1 MTRHA
6 KRHLKWLLGLGTL
19 GLVVTGATNVAVNP
33 WRVLPQK
40 TEVKS
45 LDAYREIDAEIRTC
59 KAGLAMRGPWE
70 ILVIGSSRPNTG
82 IDPSMP
88 AFGGKPAVNLG
99 MPGGDLFE
107 TRAMVD
113 HALKY
118 QSPKRALLF
127 LDAGDLTRPG
137 KLPIES
143 DFDFSPLAQ
152 SDPLERDLKYVFS
165 QRAMDAS
172 VVSLTFATEESLSAR
187 QSPAWLRR
195 HYQKHPYVGPHYTP
209 LGLHLKKP
217 PRLDYFETMEK
228 FYLPWAVQLTE
239 VQKRNL
245 GIQQDKLGVVRAML
259 DACAKD
265 GVDAILA
272 IPPNHLTLC
281 QAMEEK
287 GSPDPYF
294 LTERRAIAALVADS
308 NKAHPEHP
316 CQLWDLNIPSP
327 ATLEPFPAD
336 RKTPMENWLDPI
348 HFTPAAGGRYAGL
361 LLGTVQEDPA
371 LGIHVDVAQP
381 EPYLAKVKQLFK
393 AAETALPTEREG
405 LRKALAADGQPKVQP
420 KR

>member
-19 GLVVTGATNVAVNP
+19 GLVITGATNVTVNP

-70 ILVIGSSRPNTG
+70 IVVIGSSRPNTG

-88 AFGGKPAVNLG
+88 AFGGKTAVNLG

-165 QRAMDAS
+165 QRAMDSS
-172 VVSLTFATEESLSAR
+172 VVTLHFAA
-187 QSPAWLRR
+187 
-195 HYQKHPYVGPHYTP
+195 KHKAPHYTT

-239 VQKRNL
+239 VQQRKL
-245 GIQQDKLGVVRAML
+245 GIQQDKVAVVRAML

-294 LTERRAIAALVADS
+294 LAERRAIAALVADA
-308 NKAHPEHP
+308 NKANPEHP

-361 LLGTVQEDPA
+361 MLGTAQEDPA
-371 LGIHVDVAQP
+371 LGIHVDPLQP
-381 EPYLAKVKQLFK
+381 EPYLAKVEQLFK

-405 LRKALAADGQPKVQP
+405 LREALAADGQPKVQP

>member
-19 GLVVTGATNVAVNP
+19 GLVATGATNVAVNP

-45 LDAYREIDAEIRTC
+45 LDPYREIDAEIRTC
-59 KAGLAMRGPWE
+59 KAGLAMRGPWDV
-70 ILVIGSSRPNTG
+70 LVIGSSRPNTG
-82 IDPSMP
+82 IDPSLP
-88 AFGGKPAVNLG
+88 VFGGKAINLG

-107 TRAMVD
+107 TRAMLD

-118 QSPKRALLF
+118 QAPKRALLF

-137 KLPIES
+137 KMPIES
-143 DFDFSPLAQ
+143 DFEFSPLAQ

-165 QRAMDAS
+165 QRAMDSS
-172 VVSLTFATEESLSAR
+172 VVTLTFAA
-187 QSPAWLRR
+187 
-195 HYQKHPYVGPHYTP
+195 KHQAPHYTP

-228 FYLPWAVQLTE
+228 FYLPWAVVLAD

-245 GIQQDKLGVVRAML
+245 GIQQDKLTVVRAML

-281 QAMEEK
+281 QAMEER
-287 GSPDPYF
+287 GAPDPYF
-294 LTERRAIAALVADS
+294 LAERRAIAALVAEA
-308 NKAHPEHP
+308 NQAHPEHP

-361 LLGTVQEDPA
+361 MLGTAQEDPT
-371 LGIHVDVAQP
+371 LGIHVDPSQP
-381 EPYLAKVKQLFK
+381 EPYLTKVEQLFK
-393 AAETALPTEREG
+393 AAATALPAEREG
-405 LRKALAADGQPKVQP
+405 LRKALAADSQPKVQP
-420 KR
+420 KK